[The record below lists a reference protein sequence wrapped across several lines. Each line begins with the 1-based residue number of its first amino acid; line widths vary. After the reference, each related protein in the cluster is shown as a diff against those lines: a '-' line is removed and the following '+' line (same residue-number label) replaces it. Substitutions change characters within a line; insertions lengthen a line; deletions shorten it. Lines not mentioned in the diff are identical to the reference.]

1 MAFCTECGHQL
12 ADGAKF
18 CYECGVKVNAQAS
31 PHGEQ
36 RKTVY
41 DGEIHKCPNCGEIID
56 AYDTICQSCG
66 YEIRGRKT
74 TSVVHELA
82 LKLENTSDLQKKDE
96 LIRTFYIPNTREDIH
111 EFFMLALS
119 QVKIGGMNTDAWMVK
134 LEQAYQKAELS
145 FCDTPEFE
153 RLKPMYE
160 NALLLNKKNSA
171 LGFIK
176 DAKRYFKSGYAWA
189 LLFLGIYA
197 LSYLLSAIV
206 SVFNSGKLYDLFIDI
221 SGISLIIALLTAF
234 VTLVRSIWTS
244 ISSAFT
250 AISNIFK
257 K

>member
-12 ADGAKF
+12 AEGAKF
-18 CYECGVKVNAQAS
+18 CFECGAKVNAPS
-31 PHGEQ
+31 STRVEQ

-41 DGEIHKCPNCGEIID
+41 DGEIHKCPNCGESIG

-82 LKLENTSDLQKKDE
+82 LKLENTSDPQKKDE

-145 FCDTPEFE
+145 FRDTPEFE

-160 NALLLNKKNSA
+160 KAVLLNKKNSA

-176 DAKRYFKSGYAWA
+176 DTKKYFKSGYAWA
-189 LLFLGIYA
+189 LLFLG
-197 LSYLLSAIV
+197 LSVVSHLLSAIIGV
-206 SVFNSGKLYDLFIDI
+206 FTSGMLYELFSDLTYISRMLALLIAFATLVKSVWKSAASAFNSIC
-221 SGISLIIALLTAF
+221 
-234 VTLVRSIWTS
+234 
-244 ISSAFT
+244 
-250 AISNIFK
+250 NIFK

>member
-1 MAFCTECGHQL
+1 MPFCVNCGKEL
-12 ADGAKF
+12 PDDAKF
-18 CYECGVKVNAQAS
+18 CSNCGTSTGAHDSVKRTS
-31 PHGEQ
+31 
-36 RKTVY
+36 VY
-41 DGEIHKCPNCGEIID
+41 DGELHKCPNCGEIID
-56 AYDTICQSCG
+56 AYDVICKSCG

-74 TSVVHELA
+74 TSVVHELS
-82 LKLENTSDLQKKDE
+82 LKLENVSDPQKRDE

-111 EFFMLALS
+111 EFFMLAMS

-145 FCDTPEFE
+145 FRDTPEFE

-160 NALLLNKKNSA
+160 KAQLLNKKNSA

-176 DAKRYFKSGYAWA
+176 NTKTYFKSGYAWA
-189 LLFLGIYA
+189 LLFFGIYV
-197 LSYLLSAIV
+197 LFYSLSAIV
-206 SVFNSGKLYDLFIDI
+206 GVFSSGMLYDLFTDI
-221 SGISLIIALLTAF
+221 AGISLIIALLTAA
-234 VTLVRSIWTS
+234 VTLVKSMWGA